1 MNKTQKKQLFN
12 HRENILKPDFC
23 PQINVDISF
32 GSGGL
37 ILHNNKLCVS
47 KKLDK
52 NSFLYKSFN
61 VSKNKK
67 QYLVKEH
74 TQNNKNELESIKFF
88 AITSSEFKKKRS
100 LYKKKSK
107 NNKNNK

>member
-1 MNKTQKKQLFN
+1 MSQKALDPPPLAGIAQTLTLESFLIKS
-12 HRENILKPDFC
+12 ENILKPDFC

-32 GSGGL
+32 ASGGL

-67 QYLVKEH
+67 Q
-74 TQNNKNELESIKFF
+74 
-88 AITSSEFKKKRS
+88 
-100 LYKKKSK
+100 
-107 NNKNNK
+107 